1 MNVTQKNKKKIG
13 IKKKDYQ
20 KAYQQEIK
28 NLLNNE
34 SESVIDNN
42 DNNKYKYKWK
52 GDKTIETL
60 FYNYFSEKYKTC
72 IFDLN
77 IYLTHDTE
85 DFIIERIISCV
96 EKIKHC
102 LNLIISKPTQT
113 THEMNTD
120 IIAIPFG
127 LHLEEGGHRN
137 LLVYRTTTNPP
148 MLEWFEPHGKCFM
161 LDPNNRNA
169 IKFNNIVDDFHR
181 ILSSDLNTK
190 IKLVKPEITCP
201 LDLGV
206 QAIEEQC
213 QSLPDNS
220 GGGYCALWSLFFLE
234 NVLKFKDMTVTELN
248 QSLLEKYHTSVKL
261 RKLMFSYSKKLS
273 NVLEK
278 QTNMKLN
285 EIIENNGLLYR
296 IDRHLIEKNKL
307 ANITNKE
314 KELLVDQIIN
324 YFFPEPVIE
333 DDKKTTTPFFNN
345 VSSGTEYYVSENG
358 KSIKSSKTNSKKSLK
373 NMNKSSVHRP
383 NPTPPPCKPDQERN
397 EEGKCVKKC
406 RPDQV
411 RDPITKR
418 CRKIKDGVVKTFSNK
433 DILNNDIS
441 NKDILKKEEK
451 KNDLQKPYK
460 CKSDQERNDEGKCV
474 KKCLPNQVRDPIT
487 KRCRKIKM

>member
-1 MNVTQKNKKKIG
+1 MHYTIIMFIYCMNVTQKNKKKIG
-13 IKKKDYQ
+13 IKQKDYQ

-28 NLLNNE
+28 TLLNNK

-42 DNNKYKYKWK
+42 DNNNKYKYKWK
-52 GDKTIETL
+52 GDIIIETL

-72 IFDLN
+72 IFDLD

-85 DFIIERIISCV
+85 DFIIEKIISCV

-102 LNLIISKPTQT
+102 LNLIISKPKKT

-169 IKFNNIVDDFHR
+169 IKINNIVDDFHR

-206 QAIEEQC
+206 QAIEEKC

-234 NVLKFKDMTVTELN
+234 NVLKFKDMTVMELN
-248 QSLLEKYHTSVKL
+248 QSLLEKYHTPVKL

-296 IDRHLIEKNKL
+296 LDRHLIEKNKL
-307 ANITNKE
+307 SNITNKE

-324 YFFPEPVIE
+324 YFFPEPVIN
-333 DDKKTTTPFFNN
+333 DKKSTTPFFNN

-358 KSIKSSKTNSKKSLK
+358 KSIKSSKTNSSSVKMSL
-373 NMNKSSVHRP
+373 NKSSVL
-383 NPTPPPCKPDQERN
+383 PCKPDQERN

-406 RPDQV
+406 RPHQV

-418 CRKIKDGVVKTFSNK
+418 CRKIKDGVVKTFSK
-433 DILNNDIS
+433 
-441 NKDILKKEEK
+441 KDILKKEEK
-451 KNDLQKPYK
+451 KNDLQNPYK
-460 CKSDQERNDEGKCV
+460 CKSDQERNEEGKCV